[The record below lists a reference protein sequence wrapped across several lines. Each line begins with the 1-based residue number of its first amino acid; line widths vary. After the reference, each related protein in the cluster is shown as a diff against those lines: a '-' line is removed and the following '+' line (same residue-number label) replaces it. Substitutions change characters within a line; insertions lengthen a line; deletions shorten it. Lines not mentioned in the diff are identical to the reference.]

1 VVPVQAGSLAVNNY
15 IAATSNLLTRLS
27 QTINNITVELVD
39 DANQPYLLP
48 DSAVV
53 TLEISF
59 SYQDKN
65 F

>member
-1 VVPVQAGSLAVNNY
+1 VNNY
-15 IAATSNLLTRLS
+15 VAATSNLLTRLS

-48 DSAVV
+48 DSAVT
-53 TLEISF
+53 TLELSF